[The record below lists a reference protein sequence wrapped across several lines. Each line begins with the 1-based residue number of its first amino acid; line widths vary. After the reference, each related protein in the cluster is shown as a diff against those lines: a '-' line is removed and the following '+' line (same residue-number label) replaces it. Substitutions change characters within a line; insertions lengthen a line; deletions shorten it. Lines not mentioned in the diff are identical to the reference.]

1 MKASELRIGNLV
13 LLKCN
18 NQRDEIAKLLSIDE
32 IDGCYYNNASNKK
45 YINNKYTQKNNGWC
59 SFNIINPIP
68 LTKEWL
74 VKFGFGETDKCYYID
89 KLYLKKID
97 FQPIGE
103 EETDII
109 FYKLEYVHQLQTLYF
124 ALTNEELTLIK

>member
-1 MKASELRIGNLV
+1 MKSSELRIGN
-13 LLKCN
+13 
-18 NQRDEIAKLLSIDE
+18 
-32 IDGCYYNNASNKK
+32 YYN
-45 YINNKYTQKNNGWC
+45 YNN
-59 SFNIINPIP
+59 SIIKLDGSLLATYLQNDAEFRLLPTP

-74 VKFGFGETDKCYYID
+74 VKFGFGETDKCYYKD

-109 FYKLEYVHQLQTLYF
+109 FYKLKYLHQLQNLYF

>member
-1 MKASELRIGNLV
+1 MKASELRQGSLI
-13 LLKCN
+13 
-18 NQRDEIAKLLSIDE
+18 E
-32 IDGCYYNNASNKK
+32 
-45 YINNKYTQKNNGWC
+45 KNNEFHC
-59 SFNIINPIP
+59 VASINADSTIRTYSEDKKDTYGCFALRIFKPIP
-68 LTKEWL
+68 LTHEWL
-74 VKFGFGETDKCYYID
+74 LKFGFEENKMCYYTD
-89 KLYLKKID
+89 ELYLKKID